1 MFSLPSSLSKH
12 TTPTNPQLTPVAF
25 KSQTGDR
32 KKRNALNTTAN
43 AVRTWIPI
51 QVSCDR
57 LDQSIDIITEKAE
70 ALFYSNDY
78 KKCIKVLD
86 KCVELI
92 YASNSIDCKNSIFHL
107 QNFESRSLPLQSID
121 RTHWLL
127 DGIER
132 A

>member
-1 MFSLPSSLSKH
+1 MYSLQSSLSKH

-32 KKRNALNTTAN
+32 KKRNASNATTN

-51 QVSCDR
+51 QVGCDR

-70 ALFYSNDY
+70 ALFYNNDY

-86 KCVELI
+86 KYVELM
-92 YASNSIDCKNSIFHL
+92 YELNPS
-107 QNFESRSLPLQSID
+107 
-121 RTHWLL
+121 WLKF
-127 DGIER
+127 DFFFAEF
-132 A
+132 